1 MGPEF
6 FFFSVCIFLNCAYG
20 SNSVSAIF
28 EVIFVIRLE
37 TTLNGLLIKVIDMRT
52 PEY

>member
-1 MGPEF
+1 MEPELV
-6 FFFSVCIFLNCAYG
+6 FFSVCIFLNCAYG
-20 SNSVSAIF
+20 SNSVSAIC

-37 TTLNGLLIKVIDMRT
+37 TTLNGLLIKVIGMGT